1 MAQSKIDLEN
11 KIKKSMEKSVG
22 GESPE
27 IDAMSKELTNHIVE
41 FIQAQTFTITS
52 LNATQVATTTA
63 GGLTVPTGLPQPPG
77 APAIP
82 STIPPLTIPKITVKI
97 DEDNTASDNPFGGV
111 ESIQSK
117 VQLKTLA

>member
-11 KIKKSMEKSVG
+11 KIRQTMVDSVG

-52 LNATQVATTTA
+52 MNAT
-63 GGLTVPTGLPQPPG
+63 
-77 APAIP
+77 
-82 STIPPLTIPKITVKI
+82 
-97 DEDNTASDNPFGGV
+97 
-111 ESIQSK
+111 
-117 VQLKTLA
+117 

>member
-11 KIKKSMEKSVG
+11 KIRDSMVKSVG

-52 LNATQVATTTA
+52 MNATQLGIPVTTPS
-63 GGLTVPTGLPQPPG
+63 GPG
-77 APAIP
+77 V
-82 STIPPLTIPKITVKI
+82 TNVTVKI
-97 DEDNTASDNPFGGV
+97 DEDNTAADNAFAGV
-111 ESIQSK
+111 ESITSK

>member
-63 GGLTVPTGLPQPPG
+63 PGAAVGVPPG
-77 APAIP
+77 APL
-82 STIPPLTIPKITVKI
+82 TIPPITIPKITVKL
-97 DEDNTASDNPFGGV
+97 DEDNTASDNPFSGV

>member
-1 MAQSKIDLEN
+1 MAQSKTDLEN
-11 KIKKSMEKSVG
+11 KIRQTMVDSVG

-52 LNATQVATTTA
+52 MNATQ
-63 GGLTVPTGLPQPPG
+63 L
-77 APAIP
+77 AIP
-82 STIPPLTIPKITVKI
+82 VTTPSGPGVTNVTVKI
-97 DEDNTASDNPFGGV
+97 DEDNTAADNAFAGV
-111 ESIQSK
+111 ESITSK

>member
-1 MAQSKIDLEN
+1 MAQSKTDLEN
-11 KIKKSMEKSVG
+11 KIRQTMVDSVG

-52 LNATQVATTTA
+52 MNATQLGIPVTTPS
-63 GGLTVPTGLPQPPG
+63 GPG
-77 APAIP
+77 V
-82 STIPPLTIPKITVKI
+82 TNVTVKI
-97 DEDNTASDNPFGGV
+97 DEDNTAADNAFAGV
-111 ESIQSK
+111 ESITSK

>member
-52 LNATQVATTTA
+52 MNATQLGIPVTTPS
-63 GGLTVPTGLPQPPG
+63 GPG
-77 APAIP
+77 V
-82 STIPPLTIPKITVKI
+82 TNVTVKI
-97 DEDNTASDNPFGGV
+97 DEDNTAADNAFAGV
-111 ESIQSK
+111 ESITSK

>member
-11 KIKKSMEKSVG
+11 KIRQTMVDSVG

-27 IDAMSKELTNHIVE
+27 INAMSKELTNHIVE

-52 LNATQVATTTA
+52 MNATQLGIPVTTPS
-63 GGLTVPTGLPQPPG
+63 GPG
-77 APAIP
+77 V
-82 STIPPLTIPKITVKI
+82 TNVTVKI
-97 DEDNTASDNPFGGV
+97 DEDNTAADNAFAGV
-111 ESIQSK
+111 ESITSK

>member
-11 KIKKSMEKSVG
+11 KIRQTMVDSVG

-52 LNATQVATTTA
+52 MNATQLGIPVTTPS
-63 GGLTVPTGLPQPPG
+63 GPG
-77 APAIP
+77 V
-82 STIPPLTIPKITVKI
+82 TNVTVKI
-97 DEDNTASDNPFGGV
+97 DEDNTAADNAFAGV
-111 ESIQSK
+111 ESITSK

>member
-1 MAQSKIDLEN
+1 MAQSKINLEN
-11 KIKKSMEKSVG
+11 NIRDSMVKSVG

-52 LNATQVATTTA
+52 MNATQLGIPVTTPS
-63 GGLTVPTGLPQPPG
+63 GPG
-77 APAIP
+77 V
-82 STIPPLTIPKITVKI
+82 TNVTVKI
-97 DEDNTASDNPFGGV
+97 DEDNTAADNAFAGV
-111 ESIQSK
+111 ESITSK

>member
-11 KIKKSMEKSVG
+11 NIRDSMVKSVG

-52 LNATQVATTTA
+52 MNATQLGIPVTTPS
-63 GGLTVPTGLPQPPG
+63 GPG
-77 APAIP
+77 V
-82 STIPPLTIPKITVKI
+82 TNVTVKI
-97 DEDNTASDNPFGGV
+97 DEDNTAADNAFAGV
-111 ESIQSK
+111 ESITSK

>member
-1 MAQSKIDLEN
+1 MAQSKINLEN
-11 KIKKSMEKSVG
+11 KIRQTMVDSVG

-52 LNATQVATTTA
+52 MNATQLGIPINVVGAA
-63 GGLTVPTGLPQPPG
+63 GASVG
-77 APAIP
+77 AANV
-82 STIPPLTIPKITVKI
+82 TVKI
-97 DEDNTASDNPFGGV
+97 DEDNTAADNAFAGV
-111 ESIQSK
+111 ESITSK

>member
-1 MAQSKIDLEN
+1 MAQSKIDLKN
-11 KIKKSMEKSVG
+11 KIRQTMVDSVG

-52 LNATQVATTTA
+52 MNATQLGIPVTTPS
-63 GGLTVPTGLPQPPG
+63 GPG
-77 APAIP
+77 V
-82 STIPPLTIPKITVKI
+82 TNVTVKI
-97 DEDNTASDNPFGGV
+97 DEDNTAADNAFAGV
-111 ESIQSK
+111 ESISSK

>member
-11 KIKKSMEKSVG
+11 KIRQTMVDSVG

-52 LNATQVATTTA
+52 LNATQVANTTTPS
-63 GGLTVPTGLPQPPG
+63 VPG
-77 APAIP
+77 APGAPHI
-82 STIPPLTIPKITVKI
+82 IPKTTVTI
-97 DEDNTASDNPFGGV
+97 DEDNTASDNPFSGV

-117 VQLKTLA
+117 VQLKILA

>member
-11 KIKKSMEKSVG
+11 KIRQTMVDSVG

-41 FIQAQTFTITS
+41 FIQAQTFTVTS
-52 LNATQVATTTA
+52 LNATQVNAAVVT
-63 GGLTVPTGLPQPPG
+63 PTGPG
-77 APAIP
+77 TAPI
-82 STIPPLTIPKITVKI
+82 ITVKV
-97 DEDNTASDNPFGGV
+97 DEDNTASDNPLSGV
-111 ESIQSK
+111 ESITSK

>member
-11 KIKKSMEKSVG
+11 KIRQTMVDSVG

-63 GGLTVPTGLPQPPG
+63 GCLTVPTGLPQPPG

-82 STIPPLTIPKITVKI
+82 STIPPL
-97 DEDNTASDNPFGGV
+97 DNSLPVST
-111 ESIQSK
+111 
-117 VQLKTLA
+117 